1 MNFNQNIP
9 SNDFICVFSCDSC
22 SNLCVLWKSHNRFET
37 ELCHSTGSLFNC
49 TLNIYLVKYIYT
61 DVCTYVFYNYERV
74 CQQICERVWNL
85 ERVFIQT
92 ETSVVE
98 LYTTHS
104 SRQVCGLFASNFNK
118 NVFLITVVSL
128 PSGDDHQW
136 GCTGDVQFTLLPKLL
151 QRLPQVVAWEN
162 CPKLLK
168 CESISSEVLS
178 LEAKYPR
185 KLCFNNTKNTVKRR
199 QQG

>member
-1 MNFNQNIP
+1 MILFVYFPVIAVQT
-9 SNDFICVFSCDSC
+9 CVCC
-22 SNLCVLWKSHNRFET
+22 EKAIIGFET

-128 PSGDDHQW
+128 HSGNDHQW
-136 GCTGDVQFTLLPKLL
+136 GCTSDVQFTLLPNFL
-151 QRLPQVVAWEN
+151 QRRPQVVAREN
-162 CPKLLK
+162 FSTSIKLFTA
-168 CESISSEVLS
+168 CISLFLFLS
-178 LEAKYPR
+178 KI
-185 KLCFNNTKNTVKRR
+185 T
-199 QQG
+199 

>member
-1 MNFNQNIP
+1 MNLNQNIP
-9 SNDFICVFSCDSC
+9 SDDFICVFSCDSC
-22 SNLCVLWKSHNRFET
+22 SNLGVLWKSHNRFET
-37 ELCHSTGSLFNC
+37 ELCHSMGSLFNC

-74 CQQICERVWNL
+74 CLQICERVWNL

-128 PSGDDHQW
+128 HFGYDHQW

-151 QRLPQVVAWEN
+151 QRLLQVVAREN
-162 CPKLLK
+162 FST
-168 CESISSEVLS
+168 SIKSFTACISLFLFLS
-178 LEAKYPR
+178 KI
-185 KLCFNNTKNTVKRR
+185 T
-199 QQG
+199 

>member
-1 MNFNQNIP
+1 MNLNQNIP
-9 SNDFICVFSCDSC
+9 SDDFICVFSCDSC
-22 SNLCVLWKSHNRFET
+22 SNLCVLWRSHNRFET
-37 ELCHSTGSLFNC
+37 ELCHSMGSLYNC

-128 PSGDDHQW
+128 HS
-136 GCTGDVQFTLLPKLL
+136 DVQFTLLPKLL
-151 QRLPQVVAWEN
+151 QRLPQVVAREN
-162 CPKLLK
+162 FSTSVKSFTAC
-168 CESISSEVLS
+168 ISLFLFLS
-178 LEAKYPR
+178 KI
-185 KLCFNNTKNTVKRR
+185 T
-199 QQG
+199 